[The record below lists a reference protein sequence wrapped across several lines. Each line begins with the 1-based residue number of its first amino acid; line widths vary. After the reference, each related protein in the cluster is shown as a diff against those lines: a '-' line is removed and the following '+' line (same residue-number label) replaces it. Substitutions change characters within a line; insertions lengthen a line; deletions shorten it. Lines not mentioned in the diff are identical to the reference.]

1 MVNNI
6 FCIECGFELPS
17 TAKFCK
23 KCGVEIDAVEAPAE
37 VEPKIKQDKQP
48 STQPVT
54 ETPTQKIFS
63 MGGGFLQLIIIFI
76 CGGVGGV
83 IGGFFGSIGVAVV
96 TIVGL
101 ISGKIMAKGILGLIF
116 PDSYYIAKYHDQ
128 EEEEKED
135 EEETSSTLADIF
147 PHIKDEVKI
156 EDEAKIRETDIFPFG
171 KTIIFVVVPLI
182 FILVVLVVAF

>member
-83 IGGFFGSIGVAVV
+83 IGGLIFGSIGGAVV
-96 TIVGL
+96 TIVGVIL
-101 ISGKIMAKGILGLIF
+101 GKIMAKGILGLIF
-116 PDSYYIAKYHDQ
+116 SHKYEVEYEIKTD
-128 EEEEKED
+128 EEIKVEKVTEKED
-135 EEETSSTLADIF
+135 LSEN
-147 PHIKDEVKI
+147 EVKKKPMFTD
-156 EDEAKIRETDIFPFG
+156 DEKGFFAIFAF
-171 KTIIFVVVPLI
+171 IIIVSC
-182 FILVVLVVAF
+182 FIWVRF

>member
-23 KCGVEIDAVEAPAE
+23 KCGVQIESVKSDSESE
-37 VEPKIKQDKQP
+37 SEIKQDKQP

-128 EEEEKED
+128 EADGEEEKE
-135 EEETSSTLADIF
+135 EEEVEEEENSFTISTL
-147 PHIKDEVKI
+147 
-156 EDEAKIRETDIFPFG
+156 EAYGYVIGTVIVLAMIG
-171 KTIIFVVVPLI
+171 IITIIFI
-182 FILVVLVVAF
+182 

>member
-1 MVNNI
+1 MNNI

-23 KCGVEIDAVEAPAE
+23 KCGVQIESVKSDSDSESE
-37 VEPKIKQDKQP
+37 IKQDKQP

-156 EDEAKIRETDIFPFG
+156 EDGARIRETDIFPFG